1 MVTNKSG
8 RNYFQ
13 RYERMLVLLARIF
26 SKTPEP
32 IKKVIWNFFDGYEGK
47 ISVGVRYCLFSSA
60 AGGCGKNVFIGR
72 GVILKN
78 IQNLTIGDNV
88 SIHAGCYIDA
98 YGGVFIGD
106 NVSIAHQSSIV
117 SFEHTWGE
125 VGVPIKYNDIVCSG
139 VHISSDVWIG
149 CGVRVLDGVGIG
161 NRVIVAAGAVVKD
174 RLDSHSVYAG
184 VPARK
189 IRSV

>member
-1 MVTNKSG
+1 MSNESG
-8 RNYFQ
+8 RSYFQ
-13 RYERMLVLLARIF
+13 RYERMLVLVARIF
-26 SKTPEP
+26 SRTPEI
-32 IKKVIWNFFDGYEGK
+32 IKKIIWNIFDGYEGK

-78 IQNLTIGDNV
+78 IQNLTVGDNV

-106 NVSIAHQSSIV
+106 DVSIAHQSSIV
-117 SFEHTWGE
+117 SFEHAWGE
-125 VGVPIKYNDIVCSG
+125 SDMPIKYNEVVSSG

-149 CGVRVLDGVGIG
+149 CGVRVLDGARIG
-161 NRVIVAAGAVVKD
+161 NRVIVAAGAVVKG
-174 RLDSHSVYAG
+174 RLDSNSIYAG
-184 VPARK
+184 VPVRK
-189 IRSV
+189 IKSI